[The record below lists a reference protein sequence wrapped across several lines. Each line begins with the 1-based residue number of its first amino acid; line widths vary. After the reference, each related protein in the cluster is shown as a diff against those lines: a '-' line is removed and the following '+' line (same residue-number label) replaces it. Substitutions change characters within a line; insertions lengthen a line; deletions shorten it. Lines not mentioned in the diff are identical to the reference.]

1 MALAP
6 REEYRVDPVRRPS
19 RGFDERRLR
28 RAELSCHVPQ
38 PHHAGRGFARRTDQ
52 HAGKVDRGAGS
63 PHEQP
68 GSCRLHRPGHERGDC
83 GGIARLEAL
92 GRPDADGPPVP
103 PAPFGRRC
111 RELERLAGAGG
122 PPGRGAAP
130 VPPPLPPPP
139 PPPPPPPRP
148 PEPAGRVLPPGP
160 EG

>member
-38 PHHAGRGFARRTDQ
+38 PHHAGRGFARRPDQ

-83 GGIARLEAL
+83 GGIAPLPAL
-92 GRPDADGPPVP
+92 RPPHTGVPPVP
-103 PAPFGRRC
+103 PTPHH
-111 RELERLAGAGG
+111 
-122 PPGRGAAP
+122 
-130 VPPPLPPPP
+130 PPPPPHPPARAGPRLLNPPRGGGATRSAPPASSPLLPPPP
-139 PPPPPPPRP
+139 PP
-148 PEPAGRVLPPGP
+148 
-160 EG
+160 